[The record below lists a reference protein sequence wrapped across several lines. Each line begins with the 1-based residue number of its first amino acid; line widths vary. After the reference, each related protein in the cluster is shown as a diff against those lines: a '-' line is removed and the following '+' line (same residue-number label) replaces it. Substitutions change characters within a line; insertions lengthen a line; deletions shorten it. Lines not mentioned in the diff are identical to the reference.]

1 MCKLLLVR
9 HGNTKLNSAERFWG
23 QTDVELSARGIE
35 QAELLRDRL
44 SAQPIDSVYTSNLR
58 RARVTAEI
66 IASRHQV
73 EVTSCTELGEI
84 DFGQA
89 EGLTF
94 QEIGRRYPEVAE
106 SMASW
111 STQSRFPGGEGPEE
125 LNGRVRKFL
134 PRLERHGPD
143 ETILIVAHAGTLRML
158 ICNLLGLEL
167 GYWRRIRLD
176 LASLSI
182 LETYPRGE
190 VLSLLNDVSHLES

>member
-1 MCKLLLVR
+1 MSKLLLVR

-23 QTDVELSARGIE
+23 QTDVELSAQGIK
-35 QAELLRDRL
+35 QAERLRDRL
-44 SAQPIDSVYTSNLR
+44 STQPIDSVYTSNLR

-66 IASRHQV
+66 IASRR
-73 EVTSCTELGEI
+73 ELKITSCAELGEI
-84 DFGQA
+84 NFGQV

-94 QEIGRRYPEVAE
+94 SEISQRYPDLAE
-106 SMASW
+106 AMASW
-111 STQSRFPGGEGPEE
+111 SQPSRFPGGEGPEE
-125 LNGRVRKFL
+125 LNSRVRKFL
-134 PRLERHGPD
+134 PRLAGHGPD

-190 VLSLLNDVSHLES
+190 VLSLLNDVSHL